1 MNRFLRVCASA
12 IGLAA
17 AAGGALAAPILINF
31 DTDANGAPVA
41 SGTAVNALYASLGV
55 TFAREG
61 ALCSGT
67 GSDIYA
73 NADQPPGFGSPPNV
87 VTPCRPPTASDIND
101 ANYGVIHVILAR
113 NATQVCIDVR
123 PDQPTHFGTLRVF
136 DAADSLVA
144 TASSAP
150 GSTQQVCASGLGIRG
165 ARIAGGSASAF
176 ARFDNLVV
184 HFGGGPPTQGA
195 YEGFIAFAA
204 PTCSSTSGGSVRTGT
219 RTGIWKTPAGGATST
234 RVDAVNGIV
243 VAGPTDY
250 AAAAGSGV
258 QDYATFSATGLGP
271 YPFTYT
277 IQIATSVGG
286 SVVSMSAAAV
296 HCVADGLA
304 GTSFWV
310 GMAPPALEN
319 PQPASY
325 QSGVA
330 VTSGWSCVGP
340 FVDVSFDGAARL
352 RVPHGSGR
360 ADTAPV
366 CGSWNTATGFG
377 LLGNLNLLGTGTHSA
392 QLYVNG
398 QAFGGPVSFHVTAP
412 AGEFIVGASK
422 STTAADFPA
431 PGRTTTLIWQQS
443 QQNFAIQSTV
453 P

>member
-1 MNRFLRVCASA
+1 MKKSISFCASA

-17 AAGGALAAPILINF
+17 IAGGALAAPIRINF
-31 DTDANGAPVA
+31 DTDANGGAVA
-41 SGTAVNALYASLGV
+41 SGTVVNALYASLGV
-55 TFAREG
+55 TFAHEG
-61 ALCSGT
+61 AACGGT
-67 GSDIYA
+67 GTDIYA
-73 NADQPPGFGSPPNV
+73 SADQPAGFGSAPNV
-87 VTPCRPPTASDIND
+87 VTTCRPPIASDINNAD
-101 ANYGVIHVILAR
+101 FGVIRVVLAR
-113 NATQVCIDVR
+113 NATQVCIDMR
-123 PDQPTHFGTLRVF
+123 PDQSTNFGTLRIF
-136 DAADSLVA
+136 DASDSLVA

-150 GSTQQVCASGLGIRG
+150 GVTQQVCASGLGIRG
-165 ARIAGGSASAF
+165 ARIAGGSPTAY

-184 HFGGGPPTQGA
+184 HFGSGPPTQA
-195 YEGFIAFAA
+195 YYDGFIAFAA
-204 PTCSSTSGGSVRTGT
+204 PTCSSASGGSIGTGLRTA
-219 RTGIWKTPAGGATST
+219 IWKTPAGGATST
-234 RVDAVNGIV
+234 RVDAVNGVV

-250 AAAAGSGV
+250 AAAAGSGM
-258 QDYATFSATGLGP
+258 QEFAGFAATGLGP

-277 IQIATSVGG
+277 IQIATSVG
-286 SVVSMSAAAV
+286 SAVVSVSTAAV
-296 HCVADGLA
+296 HCVADGAA

-325 QSGVA
+325 QSGVG

-340 FVDVSFDGAARL
+340 FVDVSFDGAAKV
-352 RVPHGSGR
+352 RVPYGSAR

-398 QAFGGPVSFHVTAP
+398 QAFGGPVSFRVTAP

-422 STTAADFPA
+422 STTATDFPT
-431 PGRTTTLIWQQS
+431 PGRTTTLTWQQS
-443 QQNFAIQSTV
+443 QQNFAIESVV